1 MEIYGFYGLLL
12 WLLGSIAVSFYA
24 ARKGRNPFF
33 WVLFSLALSPLLGL
47 AFVAALGEKERDDD
61 DDRIPCPYCAED
73 IKIEAILCPHCR
85 TDLRD
90 PKARRGPTK

>member
-1 MEIYGFYGLLL
+1 VDIVVVVLIWMFA
-12 WLLGSIAVSFYA
+12 SIAVSFYA
-24 ARKGRNPFF
+24 DRKGRNAIF

-47 AFVAALGEKERDDD
+47 AFVAALGDKQRDDD
-61 DDRIPCPYCAED
+61 DDRIACPYCAED

-90 PKARRGPTK
+90 RSARRGPRTT